1 MRQIIATVVN
11 FNFRWKNRN
20 KKTSKR
26 LKNVDNG
33 KNL

>member
-1 MRQIIATVVN
+1 MRRTIATVVN

-20 KKTSKR
+20 EKTNKR